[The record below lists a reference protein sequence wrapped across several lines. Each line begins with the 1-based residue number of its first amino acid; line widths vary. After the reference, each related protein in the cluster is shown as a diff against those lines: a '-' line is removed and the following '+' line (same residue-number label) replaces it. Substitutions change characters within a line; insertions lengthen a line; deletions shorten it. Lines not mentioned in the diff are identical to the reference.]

1 MSYDTIP
8 DFLAEQRDAAP
19 EELQGLILEF
29 ENFWERKLWH
39 QLTEALLQFFRD
51 PRSEPQ
57 RLPFYKAFISKF
69 ADKINQLKLVELA
82 LAASTQCPDDHEKL
96 HFLEALAKKVDNENT
111 QDALVYA
118 SVAVARVKL
127 ELHDRDGARRDLSN
141 CERILDSFSSV
152 ETVVHA
158 AFYDANATYYQMITD
173 FAAYYRNA
181 LLYLA
186 CIDVN
191 SLSPEEKES
200 RAYHLSVA
208 ALVSASIYNFG
219 ELLLHPI
226 LDALVSSKEYP
237 WLRELLFAFNR
248 GDLDAFDRLA
258 NHITSNELLREHSAE
273 LRQKIYL
280 AALTEAIFQRPPHE
294 RSISF
299 SDVAESTKV
308 RPNEIEHLIM
318 KAFSLGLL
326 RGTIDQVDQIA
337 HITWVQPKV
346 LDIKQIDNM
355 RQRLLEWDSSVNDLG
370 HYIENAGKDVWA
382 V

>member
-1 MSYDTIP
+1 MSYDAIP
-8 DFLAEQRDAAP
+8 DFLAEQREEAP

-57 RLPFYKAFISKF
+57 RLALYKTFVLKF

-82 LAASTQCPDDHEKL
+82 LAASTQCPSLQEKL
-96 HFLEALAKKVDNENT
+96 HFLEALVRNVDNENT

-127 ELHDRDGARRDLSN
+127 ELNDRDGARKDLLT
-141 CERILDSFSSV
+141 CEKVLDSFASV

-158 AFYDANATYYQMITD
+158 AFYDANATYFQMIAD
-173 FAAYYRNA
+173 FAAYYRNT

-186 CIDVN
+186 
-191 SLSPEEKES
+191 S
-200 RAYHLSVA
+200 
-208 ALVSASIYNFG
+208 LVSESIYNFG

-226 LDALVSSKEYP
+226 LDVLVRSKEYP

-248 GDLDAFDRLA
+248 GDLDGFDRLS
-258 NHITSNELLREHSAE
+258 NHVEGNELLHQHSAS
-273 LRQKIYL
+273 LRQKIHL
-280 AALTEAIFQRPPHE
+280 AALTEAIFQRPPHD

-299 SDVAESTKV
+299 KDIAISTKF
-308 RPNEIEHLIM
+308 R
-318 KAFSLGLL
+318 LL
-326 RGTIDQVDQIA
+326 RGTIDQVDQMA

-346 LDIKQIDNM
+346 LDMKQIGNM
-355 RQRLLEWDSSVNDLG
+355 RLRLLEWDASVNELG
-370 HYIENAGKDVWA
+370 HYIENTGKDVWA
-382 V
+382 A